1 MNKTPTSAHQTR
13 RSHRRRQSAR
23 REVIPVVA
31 VFCIVM
37 MLAMMWMMMGGMSP
51 LHRHSTDSRDATRDA
66 EEPDGRSS

>member
-1 MNKTPTSAHQTR
+1 
-13 RSHRRRQSAR
+13 
-23 REVIPVVA
+23 VIPVVA